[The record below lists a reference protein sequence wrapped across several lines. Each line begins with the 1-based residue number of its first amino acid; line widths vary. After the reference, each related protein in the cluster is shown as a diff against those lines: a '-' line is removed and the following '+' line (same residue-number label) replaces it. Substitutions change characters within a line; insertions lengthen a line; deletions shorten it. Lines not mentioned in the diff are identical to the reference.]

1 MFDIDKTF
9 THNHTSDR
17 ILNSVSDSRLAY
29 FHGNSKVKGLVYLKR
44 GRKLDVVPEGR
55 RRRNVEPGKK
65 PFPITHI
72 HAPLY
77 VQRSISIVT

>member
-1 MFDIDKTF
+1 MF

-44 GRKLDVVPEGR
+44 GRKLDVPEGR
-55 RRRNVEPGKK
+55 ERKNVEPGKK
-65 PFPITHI
+65 PFPITRI
-72 HAPLY
+72 HAPLC